1 MSVRSCLGRLGGSF
15 PLSVAVSGSDGLSE
29 GGKKLGGKERRKEI
43 IDEKLKLVLF
53 CVVGGREKKREME
66 SWDKGKWKRVGKE
79 TISKLFKV

>member
-1 MSVRSCLGRLGGSF
+1 MKR
-15 PLSVAVSGSDGLSE
+15 
-29 GGKKLGGKERRKEI
+29 
-43 IDEKLKLVLF
+43 LKLVLF